1 MNQNIG
7 LRIKASG
14 VRKQGLPFMAYLFFF
29 TFLIAGSCGPSAVSA
44 ADDPLRKMV
53 DETISYF
60 KPLTGKILSIE
71 DNKVTVNIGAKDAV
85 RKGMRFQVLREEA
98 PFRHPVTGELL
109 GELESLVGKL
119 EVKEVGAAESTGEIL
134 EGKTKEGDKLR
145 LSEIKVN
152 VLFCQSKETDWHL
165 AESYYRILKESGRF
179 NLIDTSIDTDV
190 PSKVIEEARRLR
202 AEVALLLVAGK
213 ADSGTVLAQRLF
225 WTSDGVQF
233 SEVTTNIDAVLLKKI
248 GSGDAFFKP
257 SREDAWLKLDLPV
270 DARHITGGDIDGDG
284 KKEIVLDTKKGIAV
298 YTIGA
303 DVQPAHGGLKIENP
317 NIDNILWLD
326 SVDLNGNGSDEIII
340 TSMKGDDVSSYVY
353 EFNGSGFVLLFNDKV
368 FLRKLENGVIA
379 QVYTPAEGFAG
390 DVFSIV
396 WDGAYKK
403 GASLRLPKGVNIY
416 DFVYIDDPRAGRLIL
431 AYDEDGFLNVFNSKD
446 VKIWRSKTDS
456 GGFQTSFPRKAPTI
470 LVDKG
475 EWSVKDRLF
484 RRNNEVL
491 SVKRFPFVE
500 MMKSLGFKKSQ
511 VRNLWWNG
519 LSMQEG
525 VLIDNIE
532 GALFDYTVEGDKL
545 FVLTSPLFGI
555 KAENILK
562 GENPLQTEL
571 FIYKMKGN

>member
-1 MNQNIG
+1 MKQNIG
-7 LRIKASG
+7 FRGKKSG
-14 VRKQGLPFMAYLFFF
+14 VRNQGSPIIAFVV
-29 TFLIAGSCGPSAVSA
+29 FLTLLITVYSSPLTVSA

-53 DETISYF
+53 DETMSYF
-60 KPLTGKILSIE
+60 KPLTGKIILLE
-71 DNKVTVNIGAKDAV
+71 DKKVTVNIGAKDSV

-98 PFRHPVTGELL
+98 PFRHPVTREPL

-119 EVKEVGAAESTGEIL
+119 EIKEVGAAASTGEIL

-152 VLFCQSKETDWHL
+152 VLFCQSKDTDWHL
-165 AESYYRILKESGRF
+165 AESYYRTLKESGRF
-179 NLIDTSIDTDV
+179 NLIDTSMDTDV

-213 ADSGTVLAQRLF
+213 TDSGTVLTQRLF
-225 WTSDGVQF
+225 WTSDGVRF
-233 SEVTTNIDAVLLKKI
+233 SEVTTNIDAVFSKKL
-248 GSGDAFFKP
+248 GAGDAFFKP

-270 DARHITGGDIDGDG
+270 DARHITGCDIDGDG
-284 KKEIVLDTKKGIAV
+284 KKEIVLDTGKGIGV

-303 DVQPAHGGLKIENP
+303 DVQPAHGGLKIESP
-317 NIDNILWLD
+317 NIDNILRLD
-326 SVDLNGNGSDEIII
+326 SIDLNGNGKDEIII
-340 TSMKGDDVSSYVY
+340 TSMKGDDVSSYIY
-353 EFNGSGFVLLFNDKV
+353 EFNGSEFVLLYKDKV
-368 FLRKLENGVIA
+368 FLRKLENGLIA
-379 QVYTPAEGFAG
+379 QAYSQAEGFAG

-403 GASLRLPKGVNIY
+403 GKTLRLPKGVNIY
-416 DFVYIDDPRAGRLIL
+416 DFVYLEDPRAGRLLL
-431 AYDEDGFLNVFNSKD
+431 AYDEYGFLNVYNSKD
-446 VKIWRSKTDS
+446 VRIWRSKTDS
-456 GGFQTSFPRKAPTI
+456 GGFQTSFTRKAPTI

-500 MMKSLGFKKSQ
+500 MMKSLGFKKAQ
-511 VRNLWWNG
+511 IKNLWWNG

-532 GALFDYTVEGDKL
+532 GALFDYAVEGDKI

-555 KAENILK
+555 KPGNILK

>member
-1 MNQNIG
+1 MKQNIG
-7 LRIKASG
+7 LRIKDSW
-14 VRKQGLPFMAYLFFF
+14 VRNQGSPIMAYVFFL
-29 TFLIAGSCGPSAVSA
+29 TLVITVYCSPLSVSA

-60 KPLTGKILSIE
+60 KPLSGKIISLE
-71 DNKVTVNIGAKDAV
+71 DKKVTVNIGAKASV
-85 RKGMRFQVLREEA
+85 RKNMRFQVLREEA
-98 PFRHPVTGELL
+98 PFRHPVTREPL
-109 GELESLVGKL
+109 GELESLVGKF
-119 EVKEVGAAESTGEIL
+119 EIREVGADTSTGEMI

-152 VLFCQSKETDWHL
+152 LLFCQSKDTDWHL
-165 AESYYRILKESGRF
+165 AESYYRTLKESGRF

-213 ADSGTVLAQRLF
+213 ADTGTVLTQRLF

-233 SEVTTNIDAVLLKKI
+233 SEVTTNIDAAFSKKL
-248 GSGDAFFKP
+248 GSGDAFFKQA
-257 SREDAWLKLDLPV
+257 REDAWLKLDLPV
-270 DARHITGGDIDGDG
+270 DARHITGCDIDGDG
-284 KKEIVLDTKKGIAV
+284 KKEIVLDTTKGIAL
-298 YTIGA
+298 YTLGA
-303 DVQPAHGGLKIENP
+303 DVQPAHGGLKIESP

-326 SVDLNGNGSDEIII
+326 SIDLNGNGRDEIII
-340 TSMKGDDVSSYVY
+340 TSMKGDDISSYVY
-353 EFNGSGFVLLFNDKV
+353 EFKGSEFVLLYKDKV
-368 FLRKLENGVIA
+368 FLRKLENGLIA
-379 QVYTPAEGFAG
+379 QAYSPAEGFAG

-403 GASLRLPKGVNIY
+403 GKPLRLPKGVNIY
-416 DFVYIDDPRAGRLIL
+416 DFVYLEDPRAGRLLL
-431 AYDEDGFLNVFNSKD
+431 AYDEYGFLNVYNSKD
-446 VKIWRSKTDS
+446 VRIWRSKTDS
-456 GGFQTSFPRKAPTI
+456 GGFQHSFTRKAPTI

-500 MMKSLGFKKSQ
+500 MMKSLGFKKAQ
-511 VRNLWWNG
+511 IKNLWWNG

-532 GALFDYTVEGDKL
+532 GALFDYTVEGDKI

-555 KAENILK
+555 KAGNILK

>member
-1 MNQNIG
+1 MKQNIG
-7 LRIKASG
+7 SRSKKSG
-14 VRKQGLPFMAYLFFF
+14 VRNQGSP
-29 TFLIAGSCGPSAVSA
+29 LIAFVVFLTLLITVYSLPLTVSA
-44 ADDPLRKMV
+44 ADDPLRKMA
-53 DETISYF
+53 DETMSYF
-60 KPLTGKILSIE
+60 KPLTGKILLIE
-71 DNKVTVNIGAKDAV
+71 DKKVTVNIGAKDSL

-98 PFRHPVTGELL
+98 PFRHPVTREPL
-109 GELESLVGKL
+109 GDLESLVGKL
-119 EVKEVGAAESTGEIL
+119 EIKEVGADVSTGEIL
-134 EGKTKEGDKLR
+134 EGKAKEGDKLR

-152 VLFCQSKETDWHL
+152 VLFCQSKDTDWHL
-165 AESYYRILKESGRF
+165 AESYYRTLKESGRF
-179 NLIDTSIDTDV
+179 NLIDTSMDTDV

-213 ADSGTVLAQRLF
+213 ADSGTVLTQRLF

-233 SEVTTNIDAVLLKKI
+233 SEVTTNIDAAISKKL

-257 SREDAWLKLDLPV
+257 SRGDAWLKLDLPV
-270 DARHITGGDIDGDG
+270 DARHITGCDIDGDG
-284 KKEIVLDTKKGIAV
+284 KKEIVLDTGKGIGV

-326 SVDLNGNGSDEIII
+326 SIDLNGNGRDEIII
-340 TSMKGDDVSSYVY
+340 TSMKGDDVGSYIY
-353 EFNGSGFVLLFNDKV
+353 EFNGSEFVLLYKDKV
-368 FLRKLENGVIA
+368 FLRKLENGLIA
-379 QVYTPAEGFAG
+379 QAYSPAEGFAG

-403 GASLRLPKGVNIY
+403 GKILRLPKGVNIY
-416 DFVYIDDPRAGRLIL
+416 DFVYLEDPRAGRLLL
-431 AYDEDGFLNVFNSKD
+431 AYDEYGFLNVYNSKD
-446 VKIWRSKTDS
+446 VRIWRSKTDS
-456 GGFQTSFPRKAPTI
+456 GGFQTSFTRKAPTI

-500 MMKSLGFKKSQ
+500 MMKSLGFQKAQ
-511 VRNLWWNG
+511 VKNLWWNG

-532 GALFDYTVEGDKL
+532 GALFDYTVDDDKI

-555 KAENILK
+555 KAGNILK

-571 FIYKMKGN
+571 FIYKMRGN